1 MCRAET
7 AYFELGEDGVREGVE
22 KDIERFDAA
31 MEGVFVAEEGVKKPF
46 CARDS
51 RSRRRRADAESNL
64 RKAIIIISSFKDFAP
79 KAISTLNC
87 CLCSVFRPTFIFKKS
102 SHFHKD
108 VFSHYLDD
116 ICVWQSLA
124 LAAHCEERQEVAETR
139 WLGFT
144 TSNLKKV
151 KVLSLKGQKSFLFGM
166 GVGWKFLPCDQLLAM
181 VGHLG
186 PGLFREEE
194 VAAKDCSCGFL
205 VRLLKMRFTIF
216 YISWWVISSF
226 VHEFFFPGS

>member
-51 RSRRRRADAESNL
+51 CSRRRRADAESNL
-64 RKAIIIISSFKDFAP
+64 RKAIIIISSLDFAP

-108 VFSHYLDD
+108 VFSHHLDD

-151 KVLSLKGQKSFLFGM
+151 KVLSLKGQKSFLFRDGGGM
-166 GVGWKFLPCDQLLAM
+166 EIFTLWPAPCHGGTRWTRSLWGRGGGSKELQLRFPRPSPEDENYHIFHFVVG
-181 VGHLG
+181 
-186 PGLFREEE
+186 
-194 VAAKDCSCGFL
+194 
-205 VRLLKMRFTIF
+205 
-216 YISWWVISSF
+216 
-226 VHEFFFPGS
+226 EF

>member
-7 AYFELGEDGVREGVE
+7 AYFELGEDGVREAVE

-64 RKAIIIISSFKDFAP
+64 RKVIIYHQQLGFCHRFKDFAP

-124 LAAHCEERQEVAETR
+124 LAAHCEDRQEVAETR

-144 TSNLKKV
+144 TSNLKIV
-151 KVLSLKGQKSFLFGM
+151 KVLSLKSQKSFLFRDGGGM
-166 GVGWKFLPCDQLLAM
+166 EIFTLWPAPCHGGTPWTRSLWGRGGGSKGLQL
-181 VGHLG
+181 
-186 PGLFREEE
+186 
-194 VAAKDCSCGFL
+194 
-205 VRLLKMRFTIF
+205 RFPRPSPEDENYHIF
-216 YISWWVISSF
+216 HF
-226 VHEFFFPGS
+226 VMGEF

>member
-1 MCRAET
+1 MVWGRVLRKTSRGLTLPWRVFLLRKRA
-7 AYFELGEDGVREGVE
+7 
-22 KDIERFDAA
+22 
-31 MEGVFVAEEGVKKPF
+31 
-46 CARDS
+46 S
-51 RSRRRRADAESNL
+51 RSHFVLVIVALVVEERMQ
-64 RKAIIIISSFKDFAP
+64 KAIWERWSFIISSLDFAP

-144 TSNLKKV
+144 TSNLKIV
-151 KVLSLKGQKSFLFGM
+151 KVLSLKSQKSFLFRDGGGM
-166 GVGWKFLPCDQLLAM
+166 EIFTLWPAPCPGGTPWTRSLWGKGGGSKGLQLQFPRPSPEDENYHIFHFVVG
-181 VGHLG
+181 
-186 PGLFREEE
+186 
-194 VAAKDCSCGFL
+194 
-205 VRLLKMRFTIF
+205 
-216 YISWWVISSF
+216 
-226 VHEFFFPGS
+226 EF